1 VKPRATSGADLVAME
16 DRRLQQQL
24 SHERDMNRV
33 FERRCPGVKVTD
45 QYQRGA
51 CPPQTFYTEADRLH
65 YLIKR
70 EHAKFNP
77 AVRLT
82 PHCVRSMCGQRPT
95 TTTCTRTG
103 GKRHGAT

>member
-16 DRRLQQQL
+16 DRRLQQQFV
-24 SHERDMNRV
+24 HERDMNRV
-33 FERRCPGVKVTD
+33 FERHCPGVRVTE

-51 CPPQTFYTEADRLH
+51 CPPRTFYTEADRLH

-77 AVRLT
+77 AVRLA
-82 PHCVRSMCGQRPT
+82 PQCVRSTCGQRPT
-95 TTTCTRTG
+95 RNG
-103 GKRHGAT
+103 GKRYGAP